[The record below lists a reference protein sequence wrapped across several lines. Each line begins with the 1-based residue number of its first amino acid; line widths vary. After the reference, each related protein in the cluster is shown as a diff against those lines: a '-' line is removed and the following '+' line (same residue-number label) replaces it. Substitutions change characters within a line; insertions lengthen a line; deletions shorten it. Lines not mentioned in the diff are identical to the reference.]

1 MSKRHKK
8 VSHKKKLKVEDY
20 ENCLKSTQLE
30 NRINPLQKNK
40 VNIDSLS
47 VNSEKKY
54 KKQYINIKI
63 PTKIYKQ

>member
-30 NRINPLQKNK
+30 NRINHLQKNK

>member
-30 NRINPLQKNK
+30 NRINHLQKNK
-40 VNIDSLS
+40 VNIDSLN

>member
-1 MSKRHKK
+1 MSKRNKK

-30 NRINPLQKNK
+30 NRINHLQKNK